1 MQSLELQHDTLI
13 DIATFLTRRWSGKEN
28 VTVEFSK
35 IRQSEV
41 RLKEKRILLMPN
53 EHYYGDDF
61 QKYRQFRAS
70 IWYESMR
77 LKYCEKIMSNDHAFG
92 FILNAIET
100 RRIELLGIKVWKGM
114 VEELIFNYTN
124 MWLSRANLG
133 SIFGKARTVE
143 AFYQYFLFDD
153 IKGEIQ
159 PSQFNKVTK
168 AVVLAKHI
176 LNEAIEKEHNT
187 TWIELKIPEILRIL
201 DLDALISIPISVP
214 LKGPGL
220 AITPNDFAKAMKQVT
235 KSRKDDFSKF
245 DSKNVLDG
253 KTVLDEFKI
262 IKTENKKNEK
272 KGLNTKSIGIQI
284 PDQSNVDETKIYDQ
298 DLINNLKAKF
308 KEWKIGWKEYHFFVG
323 DEFDNESYLE
333 GYDRP
338 FLTDVKK
345 SIKTRIVILLDHS
358 SSIADQQID
367 YKKATLALCEVLAFL
382 KIKFSVY
389 AFNTTGRQVMCWLVK
404 PDDLKWNNSCAKRL
418 AQIPANGGTPLAQ
431 VYDKLYPILNSKKP
445 DIFLTLSDGEPSD
458 AFAAR
463 SMVKSFKSIGIKMV
477 AIGVGR
483 DTRNATIIATNLKY
497 LGFERTLGVSRL
509 RDIPNKVLNVLSDR

>member
-1 MQSLELQHDTLI
+1 MQSIQLQNDTLI
-13 DIATFLTRRWSGKEN
+13 DIATFLVRRWSGKEN

-35 IRQSEV
+35 TKQNET
-41 RLKEKRILLMPN
+41 RLKEKRVLLIPN
-53 EHYYGDDF
+53 EQYYGDDF
-61 QKYRQFRAS
+61 QKYRQFRTS

-77 LKYCEKIMSNDHAFG
+77 LKHCQKILSNDHAYG

-100 RRIELLGIKVWKGM
+100 RRIELLGMKVWRGM
-114 VEELIFNYTN
+114 TDELIFNYTN
-124 MWLSRANLG
+124 MWLSRVNLG

-153 IKGEIQ
+153 IKGEMQ

-168 AVVLAKHI
+168 AVEFAKHV
-176 LNEAIEKEHNT
+176 LNEAIENGRDT
-187 TWIELKIPEILRIL
+187 TWIESKIPEILKIL

-220 AITPNDFAKAMKQVT
+220 AITPNEFAKAMKQVT

-245 DSKNVLDG
+245 DSKNVLEG
-253 KTVLDEFKI
+253 KTVLDEFEV
-262 IKTENKKNEK
+262 IKTENMKNAKKS
-272 KGLNTKSIGIQI
+272 LNTKSIGIQI
-284 PDQSNVDETKIYDQ
+284 PDQSNVDETQIYDQ

-308 KEWKIGWKEYHFFVG
+308 KEWKTGWKEYHFFTG
-323 DEFDNESYLE
+323 DEFDSDAYLE
-333 GYDRP
+333 GYDLP
-338 FLTDVKK
+338 FIRDLKK
-345 SIKTRIVILLDHS
+345 SIRTRIVILLDHS
-358 SSIADQQID
+358 SSIADQQTD

-404 PDDLKWNNSCAKRL
+404 PDGLKWNNSCAKRL
-418 AQIPANGGTPLAQ
+418 AKISANGGTPLAE
-431 VYDKLYPILNSKKP
+431 VYDKLYPIMHSKKP

-458 AFAAR
+458 TFAAHH
-463 SMVKSFKSIGIKMV
+463 MVKTFKSIGIKMV

-509 RDIPNKVLNVLSDR
+509 KDIPNKVLNMLGNV

>member
-1 MQSLELQHDTLI
+1 MQSLELQNDTLI

-35 IRQSEV
+35 IKHSEV

-53 EHYYGDDF
+53 EHYYGDGF
-61 QKYRQFRAS
+61 QKYRQFRTS

-77 LKYCEKIMSNDHAFG
+77 LRYCEKILSNDHAFG

-100 RRIELLGIKVWKGM
+100 RRIELLGIKTWKGM

-124 MWLSRANLG
+124 MWISRANLG

-168 AVVLAKHI
+168 AVALAKHV
-176 LNEAIEKEHNT
+176 LNEAIEKDHDT
-187 TWIELKIPEILRIL
+187 AWIESKIPEILKIL
-201 DLDALISIPISVP
+201 DLDALISIPLSVP

-245 DSKNVLDG
+245 DSKNVLEG

-272 KGLNTKSIGIQI
+272 KGLSTKSIGIQI

-298 DLINNLKAKF
+298 DLINNLKSKF
-308 KEWKIGWKEYHFFVG
+308 KEWKTGWKEYHFFTG
-323 DEFDNESYLE
+323 DEFDNDAYLE

-338 FLTDVKK
+338 FVTDIKK
-345 SIKTRIVILLDHS
+345 SINTRIVILLDHS
-358 SSIADQQID
+358 SSIADQQVD

-389 AFNTTGRQVMCWLVK
+389 AFNTTERQVMCWLVK

-418 AQIPANGGTPLAQ
+418 AQIPANGGTPLAE

-463 SMVKSFKSIGIKMV
+463 SMVKLFKSIGIKMV

>member
-1 MQSLELQHDTLI
+1 MQSIQLQNDTLI
-13 DIATFLTRRWSGKEN
+13 DIATFLVRRWSGKEN

-35 IRQSEV
+35 IRQNET
-41 RLKEKRILLMPN
+41 RLKEKRVSLIPN
-53 EHYYGDDF
+53 EQHYGNDF

-70 IWYESMR
+70 IWYEAMR
-77 LKYCEKIMSNDHAFG
+77 LKHCQKILSSDHAYG

-100 RRIELLGIKVWKGM
+100 RRIELVGIKVWRGM
-114 VEELIFNYTN
+114 VDELIFNYTN
-124 MWLSRANLG
+124 MWISRTNLG

-143 AFYQYFLFDD
+143 AFYQYFLFGD
-153 IKGEIQ
+153 IKGEMQ
-159 PSQFNKVTK
+159 PNQFNKVTK
-168 AVVLAKHI
+168 AVEFAKRI
-176 LNEAIEKEHNT
+176 LNEAIEKDHNT
-187 TWIELKIPEILRIL
+187 TWLESKIPEILKIL
-201 DLDALISIPISVP
+201 DLDALISIPLSVP
-214 LKGPGL
+214 LKGPGI

-235 KSRKDDFSKF
+235 KSRGKDFSKF
-245 DSKNVLDG
+245 DPENVLAG
-253 KTVLDEFKI
+253 KTVLDEFKV

-272 KGLNTKSIGIQI
+272 KGLNTKSIGIEI

-308 KEWKIGWKEYHFFVG
+308 KEWKTGWKEYHFFVG
-323 DEFDNESYLE
+323 DEFDNDAYLE
-333 GYDRP
+333 GYDKP
-338 FLTDVKK
+338 FITDLKK

-358 SSIADQQID
+358 SSIADQQLD

-389 AFNTTGRQVMCWLVK
+389 AFNTTGRQVMCWLIK

-418 AQIPANGGTPLAQ
+418 AQIPANGGTPLAE
-431 VYDKLYPILNSKKP
+431 VYNKLYPILHSKKP

-458 AFAAR
+458 TFAAHH
-463 SMVKSFKSIGIKMV
+463 MVKLFKSVGIKMV

-509 RDIPNKVLNVLSDR
+509 KDIPNKVLNVLSDA

>member
-1 MQSLELQHDTLI
+1 MQSLQLQNDTLI
-13 DIATFLTRRWSGKEN
+13 DIATFLVRRWSGKEN
-28 VTVEFSK
+28 VTIEFSK
-35 IRQSEV
+35 IKQNET
-41 RLKEKRILLMPN
+41 RLKEKRVLLIPN
-53 EHYYGDDF
+53 EHYYGDHF
-61 QKYRQFRAS
+61 QKYRQFRVS
-70 IWYESMR
+70 IWYEAMR
-77 LKYCEKIMSNDHAFG
+77 LKHCQKILSNDHAYG

-100 RRIELLGIKVWKGM
+100 RRIELLGIKVWRGM
-114 VEELIFNYTN
+114 TEELIFNYTN
-124 MWLSRANLG
+124 MWLSRVNLG

-143 AFYQYFLFDD
+143 AFYQYFLFED
-153 IKGEIQ
+153 IKGQIQ
-159 PSQFNKVTK
+159 PNQFNKVTK
-168 AVVLAKHI
+168 AVEFAKRV
-176 LNEAIEKEHNT
+176 LNEAIEKRRDT
-187 TWIELKIPEILRIL
+187 TWIESKIPEILKIL
-201 DLDALISIPISVP
+201 DLDALISIPLSVP

-245 DSKNVLDG
+245 DSKNVLEG

-272 KGLNTKSIGIQI
+272 KGLNTKSVGIQI
-284 PDQSNVDETKIYDQ
+284 PDQSNADETKIYDQ

-308 KEWKIGWKEYHFFVG
+308 KEWKTGWKEYHFFVG
-323 DEFDNESYLE
+323 DEFDNEVYLE

-338 FLTDVKK
+338 FVTDVKK
-345 SIKTRIVILLDHS
+345 SIKTRVVILLDHS

-367 YKKATLALCEVLAFL
+367 YKKATLSLCEVLAFL

-389 AFNTTGRQVMCWLVK
+389 AFNTTKRQVMCWLIK
-404 PDDLKWNNSCAKRL
+404 PEDLKWNNSCAKRL
-418 AQIPANGGTPLAQ
+418 AQIPANGGTPLAE
-431 VYDKLYPILNSKKP
+431 VYDKLYPIMHSKKP
-445 DIFLTLSDGEPSD
+445 DIFLTFSDGEPSD

-497 LGFERTLGVSRL
+497 LGFEKTLGVSRL
-509 RDIPNKVLNVLSDR
+509 KDIPNKVLNVLSDV

>member
-1 MQSLELQHDTLI
+1 MQSLQLQNDTLI
-13 DIATFLTRRWSGKEN
+13 DIATFLVRRWSGKEN

-35 IRQSEV
+35 TKQNET
-41 RLKEKRILLMPN
+41 RLKEKRVSLIPN
-53 EHYYGDDF
+53 EQYYGDDF
-61 QKYRQFRAS
+61 QKYRQFRTS

-77 LKYCEKIMSNDHAFG
+77 LKHCQKILSNDHAYG

-114 VEELIFNYTN
+114 TDELIFNYTN
-124 MWLSRANLG
+124 MWLSRVNLG
-133 SIFGKARTVE
+133 SIFGKGRAVE

-153 IKGEIQ
+153 IKGEMQ
-159 PSQFNKVTK
+159 SSQFNKVTK
-168 AVVLAKHI
+168 AVEFAKHV
-176 LNEAIEKEHNT
+176 LNEAVENGRDT
-187 TWIELKIPEILRIL
+187 TWIESKIPEILKIL
-201 DLDALISIPISVP
+201 DLDALISIPLSVP

-220 AITPNDFAKAMKQVT
+220 AITPNEFAKAMKQVT

-245 DSKNVLDG
+245 DSKNVLEG

-308 KEWKIGWKEYHFFVG
+308 KEWKTGWKEYHFFTG
-323 DEFDNESYLE
+323 DEFDSDAYLE
-333 GYDRP
+333 GYDLP
-338 FLTDVKK
+338 FIRDLKK
-345 SIKTRIVILLDHS
+345 SIRTRIVILLDHS
-358 SSIADQQID
+358 SSIADQQTD

-404 PDDLKWNNSCAKRL
+404 PDGLKWNNSCAKRL
-418 AQIPANGGTPLAQ
+418 AKIPANGGTPLAE
-431 VYDKLYPILNSKKP
+431 VYDKLYPIMHSKKP

-458 AFAAR
+458 TFSAHH
-463 SMVKSFKSIGIKMV
+463 MVKAFKSIGIKMV

-509 RDIPNKVLNVLSDR
+509 KDIPNKVLNILSNV

>member
-1 MQSLELQHDTLI
+1 MQSLQLQNDTLI
-13 DIATFLTRRWSGKEN
+13 DIATFLARRWSGKEN
-28 VTVEFSK
+28 VIVGFSK
-35 IRQSEV
+35 TRQNET
-41 RLKEKRILLMPN
+41 RLKEKKILLMPN
-53 EHYYGDDF
+53 EYYYGDGF
-61 QKYRQFRAS
+61 QKYRQFRVS

-77 LKYCEKIMSNDHAFG
+77 LKHCEKILSNDHAYG

-100 RRIELLGIKVWKGM
+100 RRIELVGIKVWKGM

-143 AFYQYFLFDD
+143 AFYQYFLFGD

-168 AVVLAKHI
+168 AVELAKHI
-176 LNEAIEKEHNT
+176 LDESMEKDHGT
-187 TWIELKIPEILRIL
+187 SWIESKIPEILKIL
-201 DLDALISIPISVP
+201 DLDALISIPLSVP

-220 AITPNDFAKAMKQVT
+220 AITPNDLAKAMKQVT

-245 DSKNVLDG
+245 DSKNVLEG

-262 IKTENKKNEK
+262 IKTENRKNEK
-272 KGLNTKSIGIQI
+272 KGLNTKIIGIQI

-298 DLINNLKAKF
+298 DLINNLKSKF
-308 KEWKIGWKEYHFFVG
+308 KEWKTGWKEYHFSTG
-323 DEFDNESYLE
+323 DEFDNDAYLE

-338 FLTDVKK
+338 FVRDLKK
-345 SIKTRIVILLDHS
+345 SIRTRIVILLDHS
-358 SSIADQQID
+358 SSIADQQTD

-389 AFNTTGRQVMCWLVK
+389 AFNTTERQVMCWLVK
-404 PDDLKWNNSCAKRL
+404 PDGLKWNNSCAKRL
-418 AQIPANGGTPLAQ
+418 AQIPANGGTPLAE
-431 VYDKLYPILNSKKP
+431 VYDKLYPILYSKKP

-458 AFAAR
+458 TSAAR
-463 SMVKSFKSIGIKMV
+463 SMVKSFKSLGIKMV

-509 RDIPNKVLNVLSDR
+509 KDIPNKVLNVLSDV

>member
-1 MQSLELQHDTLI
+1 MQSLELQNDTLI

-35 IRQSEV
+35 IRYSET

-53 EHYYGDDF
+53 EHYYGNDF
-61 QKYRQFRAS
+61 QKYRQFRTS

-77 LKYCEKIMSNDHAFG
+77 LKYCQKILSNDHAFG

-100 RRIELLGIKVWKGM
+100 RRIELLGVKVWKGM
-114 VEELIFNYTN
+114 FEELIFNYTN

-168 AVVLAKHI
+168 AVKLAKHI
-176 LNEAIEKEHNT
+176 LDEAMEKDHDT
-187 TWIELKIPEILRIL
+187 VWIESRIPEILKIL
-201 DLDALISIPISVP
+201 DLDALISIPLSVP

-245 DSKNVLDG
+245 DSKNVLEG

-272 KGLNTKSIGIQI
+272 KGLSTKSIGIQI

-308 KEWKIGWKEYHFFVG
+308 KEWKTGWKEYHFFVG

-358 SSIADQQID
+358 SSIADQQLD

-389 AFNTTGRQVMCWLVK
+389 AFNTTERQVMCWLVK

-418 AQIPANGGTPLAQ
+418 AQIPANGGTPLAE

-463 SMVKSFKSIGIKMV
+463 SMVKSFKAIGVKMV

-509 RDIPNKVLNVLSDR
+509 RDIPNKVLNVLSDG

>member
-1 MQSLELQHDTLI
+1 MQSLQLQNDTLI
-13 DIATFLTRRWSGKEN
+13 DIATFLARRWSGKEN
-28 VTVEFSK
+28 VTVGFSK
-35 IRQSEV
+35 TRQNET
-41 RLKEKRILLMPN
+41 RLKEKRVLLMPN
-53 EHYYGDDF
+53 EHYYGDGF
-61 QKYRQFRAS
+61 QKYRQFRVS
-70 IWYESMR
+70 IWYEAMR
-77 LKYCEKIMSNDHAFG
+77 LKHCEKILSNDHAYG

-100 RRIELLGIKVWKGM
+100 RRIELVGIKVWKGM

-143 AFYQYFLFDD
+143 AFYQYFLFGD

-159 PSQFNKVTK
+159 PSQFNKVAK
-168 AVVLAKHI
+168 AVELAKHI
-176 LNEAIEKEHNT
+176 LGESMEKDHGT
-187 TWIELKIPEILRIL
+187 SWIESKIPEILKIL
-201 DLDALISIPISVP
+201 DLDALISIPLSVP

-220 AITPNDFAKAMKQVT
+220 AITPNDLAKAMKQVT

-245 DSKNVLDG
+245 DSKNVLEG

-262 IKTENKKNEK
+262 IKTENRKNEK

-308 KEWKIGWKEYHFFVG
+308 KEWKTGWKEYHFSTG
-323 DEFDNESYLE
+323 DEFDNDAYLE

-338 FLTDVKK
+338 FVRDLKK
-345 SIKTRIVILLDHS
+345 SIRTRIVILLDHS
-358 SSIADQQID
+358 SSIADQQTD

-389 AFNTTGRQVMCWLVK
+389 AFNTTERQVMCWLVK
-404 PDDLKWNNSCAKRL
+404 PDGLKWNNSCAKRL
-418 AQIPANGGTPLAQ
+418 AQIPANGGTPLAE
-431 VYDKLYPILNSKKP
+431 VYDKLYPILYSKKP

-458 AFAAR
+458 TFAAR
-463 SMVKSFKSIGIKMV
+463 SMVKSFKSLGIKMV

-509 RDIPNKVLNVLSDR
+509 KDIPNKVLNVLSDV

>member
-1 MQSLELQHDTLI
+1 MQSLQLQNDTLI
-13 DIATFLTRRWSGKEN
+13 DIATFLARRWSGKEN
-28 VTVEFSK
+28 VIVGFSK
-35 IRQSEV
+35 TRQNET
-41 RLKEKRILLMPN
+41 RLKEKKILLIPN
-53 EHYYGDDF
+53 EYYYGDSF
-61 QKYRQFRAS
+61 QKYRQFRVS
-70 IWYESMR
+70 IWYEAMR
-77 LKYCEKIMSNDHAFG
+77 LKHCEKILSNDHAYG
-92 FILNAIET
+92 FILNTIET
-100 RRIELLGIKVWKGM
+100 RRIELVGIKVWKGM

-143 AFYQYFLFDD
+143 AFYQYFLFED
-153 IKGEIQ
+153 IKGQIQ
-159 PSQFNKVTK
+159 PNQFNKVTK
-168 AVVLAKHI
+168 AVEFAKHV
-176 LNEAIEKEHNT
+176 LNEAIEKRRDT
-187 TWIELKIPEILRIL
+187 TWIESKIPEILKIL
-201 DLDALISIPISVP
+201 DLDALISIPLSVP
-214 LKGPGL
+214 LKGPGI

-245 DSKNVLDG
+245 DSKNVLAG

-284 PDQSNVDETKIYDQ
+284 PNQSNVDETKIYDQ

-308 KEWKIGWKEYHFFVG
+308 KEWKTGWKEYHFFVG
-323 DEFDNESYLE
+323 DEFDDEAYLE
-333 GYDRP
+333 GYDQP
-338 FLTDVKK
+338 FVTDVKK
-345 SIKTRIVILLDHS
+345 SIKTRVVILLDHS
-358 SSIADQQID
+358 SSIADQQVD

-389 AFNTTGRQVMCWLVK
+389 AFNTTKRQVMCWLVK
-404 PDDLKWNNSCAKRL
+404 PEDLKWNNSCAKRL
-418 AQIPANGGTPLAQ
+418 AQIPANGGTPLAE
-431 VYDKLYPILNSKKP
+431 VYDKLYPIMHSKKP
-445 DIFLTLSDGEPSD
+445 DIFLTFSDGEPSD

-497 LGFERTLGVSRL
+497 LGFEKTLGVSRL
-509 RDIPNKVLNVLSDR
+509 KDIPNKVLNILSNV

>member
-1 MQSLELQHDTLI
+1 MHSLQLQNDTLI
-13 DIATFLTRRWSGKEN
+13 DIATFLARRWSGKEN
-28 VTVEFSK
+28 VTVGFSK
-35 IRQSEV
+35 TRQNET
-41 RLKEKRILLMPN
+41 RLKEKRVLLMPN
-53 EHYYGDDF
+53 EHYYGDGF
-61 QKYRQFRAS
+61 QKYRQFRVS
-70 IWYESMR
+70 IWYEAMR
-77 LKYCEKIMSNDHAFG
+77 LKHCEKILSNDHAYG

-100 RRIELLGIKVWKGM
+100 RRIELVGIKVWKGM

-143 AFYQYFLFDD
+143 AFYQYFLFGD

-168 AVVLAKHI
+168 AVELAKHI
-176 LNEAIEKEHNT
+176 LGESMEKDHGT
-187 TWIELKIPEILRIL
+187 SWIESKIPEILKIL
-201 DLDALISIPISVP
+201 DLDALISIPLSVP

-220 AITPNDFAKAMKQVT
+220 AITPNDLAKAMKQVT

-245 DSKNVLDG
+245 DSKNVLEG

-262 IKTENKKNEK
+262 IKTENRKNEK

-308 KEWKIGWKEYHFFVG
+308 KEWKTGWKEYHFSTG
-323 DEFDNESYLE
+323 DEFDNDAYLE

-338 FLTDVKK
+338 FIRDLKK
-345 SIKTRIVILLDHS
+345 SIRTRIVILLDHS
-358 SSIADQQID
+358 SSIADQQTD

-389 AFNTTGRQVMCWLVK
+389 AFNTTERQVMCWLIK
-404 PDDLKWNNSCAKRL
+404 PDGLKWNNSCAKRL
-418 AQIPANGGTPLAQ
+418 AQIPANGGTPLAE
-431 VYDKLYPILNSKKP
+431 VYDKLYPILYSKKP

-458 AFAAR
+458 TFAAR
-463 SMVKSFKSIGIKMV
+463 SMVKSFKSLGIKMV

-509 RDIPNKVLNVLSDR
+509 KDIPNKVLNVLSDV

>member
-1 MQSLELQHDTLI
+1 MQALQLQNDTLV
-13 DIATFLTRRWSGKEN
+13 DIATFLARRWSGKEN
-28 VTVEFSK
+28 VTVEFTK
-35 IRQSEV
+35 IRQNET

-53 EHYYGDDF
+53 EHYFGDGF
-61 QKYRQFRAS
+61 QKYRQFRVS
-70 IWYESMR
+70 IWYEAMR
-77 LKYCEKIMSNDHAFG
+77 LMHCQKILSNDHAYG

-100 RRIELLGIKVWKGM
+100 RRIELLGIKVWRGM

-124 MWLSRANLG
+124 MWLSRANLN

-143 AFYQYFLFDD
+143 AFYQYFLFGD

-168 AVVLAKHI
+168 AVEFAKYV
-176 LNEAIEKEHNT
+176 LNEAIKKDHNT
-187 TWIELKIPEILRIL
+187 TWIESKIPEILKIL

-214 LKGPGL
+214 LKGHGL
-220 AITPNDFAKAMKQVT
+220 AITPNDFAKAMKQIT

-245 DSKNVLDG
+245 DSKNVLEG

-272 KGLNTKSIGIQI
+272 KGLNTKSISIQI
-284 PDQSNVDETKIYDQ
+284 PDQSNVNETKIYDQ

-308 KEWKIGWKEYHFFVG
+308 KEWKTGWKEYHFFVG
-323 DEFDNESYLE
+323 DEFDNDAYLD

-338 FLTDVKK
+338 FVTDIKK
-345 SIKTRIVILLDHS
+345 SIKAHIVILLDHS
-358 SSIADQQID
+358 SSIADQQVD

-389 AFNTTGRQVMCWLVK
+389 AFNTTERHVMCWLVK

-418 AQIPANGGTPLAQ
+418 AQIPANGGTPLAE
-431 VYDKLYPILNSKKP
+431 VYDKLYPIMHSKKP
-445 DIFLTLSDGEPSD
+445 DIFLTFSDGEPSD
-458 AFAAR
+458 TSAAHH
-463 SMVKSFKSIGIKMV
+463 MVKAFKSIGIKMV

-509 RDIPNKVLNVLSDR
+509 KDIPNKVLNVLSDV

>member
-1 MQSLELQHDTLI
+1 MQSLELQNDTLI

-35 IRQSEV
+35 IKQSET

-53 EHYYGDDF
+53 ENYYGDDF
-61 QKYRQFRAS
+61 QKYRQFRTS

-77 LKYCEKIMSNDHAFG
+77 LKYCEKILSNDHAFG

-100 RRIELLGIKVWKGM
+100 RRIELLGIKTWKGM

-124 MWLSRANLG
+124 MWLSRSNLG
-133 SIFGKARTVE
+133 SIFGKARIVE
-143 AFYQYFLFDD
+143 AFYQYFLFDG

-159 PSQFNKVTK
+159 PNQFNKVSK
-168 AVVLAKHI
+168 AVELAKHI
-176 LNEAIEKEHNT
+176 LNEAMEQEHDT
-187 TWIELKIPEILRIL
+187 AWIESRIPEILKIL
-201 DLDALISIPISVP
+201 DLDALISIPLSVP

-245 DSKNVLDG
+245 DSKNVLEG

-272 KGLNTKSIGIQI
+272 KGLSTKSIGIQI

-308 KEWKIGWKEYHFFVG
+308 KEWKTGWKEYHFFVG

-338 FLTDVKK
+338 FVTDIKK
-345 SIKTRIVILLDHS
+345 SINTHVVILLDHS
-358 SSIADQQID
+358 SSIADQQVD

-389 AFNTTGRQVMCWLVK
+389 AFNTTERQVMCWLVK

-418 AQIPANGGTPLAQ
+418 AQIPANGGTPLAE

>member
-1 MQSLELQHDTLI
+1 
-13 DIATFLTRRWSGKEN
+13 
-28 VTVEFSK
+28 
-35 IRQSEV
+35 
-41 RLKEKRILLMPN
+41 
-53 EHYYGDDF
+53 
-61 QKYRQFRAS
+61 
-70 IWYESMR
+70 
-77 LKYCEKIMSNDHAFG
+77 
-92 FILNAIET
+92 
-100 RRIELLGIKVWKGM
+100 M

-124 MWLSRANLG
+124 MWLSRANLS

-143 AFYQYFLFDD
+143 AFYQYFLFGD

-159 PSQFNKVTK
+159 PSQFNKVAK
-168 AVVLAKHI
+168 AVELAKHV
-176 LNEAIEKEHNT
+176 LDEAIKKDHNT
-187 TWIELKIPEILRIL
+187 TWIESKIPEILKIL
-201 DLDALISIPISVP
+201 DLDALISIPLSVP

-220 AITPNDFAKAMKQVT
+220 AITPKDFAKAMKQVI

-245 DSKNVLDG
+245 NPETVLAGKN
-253 KTVLDEFKI
+253 VLDEFKV

-272 KGLNTKSIGIQI
+272 KGLNTKIIGIQI

-308 KEWKIGWKEYHFFVG
+308 KEWKTGWKEYHFFTG
-323 DEFDNESYLE
+323 DEFDNDAYLE

-338 FLTDVKK
+338 FVRDLKK
-345 SIKTRIVILLDHS
+345 SIRTRIVILLDHS
-358 SSIADQQID
+358 SSITDQQTD

-389 AFNTTGRQVMCWLVK
+389 AFNTTERQVMCWLVK
-404 PDDLKWNNSCAKRL
+404 PDGLKWNNSCAKRL
-418 AQIPANGGTPLAQ
+418 AQIPANGGTPLAE
-431 VYDKLYPILNSKKP
+431 VYDKMYPILHSKKP

-458 AFAAR
+458 TFAAR

-497 LGFERTLGVSRL
+497 LGFDRTLGVSRL
-509 RDIPNKVLNVLSDR
+509 KDIPNKVLNVLSDR

>member
-1 MQSLELQHDTLI
+1 MQSFQLQNDTLI
-13 DIATFLTRRWSGKEN
+13 DIATFLARRWSGKEN
-28 VTVEFSK
+28 VTVGFSK
-35 IRQSEV
+35 IRQNET
-41 RLKEKRILLMPN
+41 RLKEKKVLLMPN
-53 EHYYGDDF
+53 EHYYRNDF
-61 QKYRQFRAS
+61 QKYRQFRVS
-70 IWYESMR
+70 IWYEAMR
-77 LKYCEKIMSNDHAFG
+77 LKHCEKILSNDHAYG

-100 RRIELLGIKVWKGM
+100 RRIELVGIKVWKGM

-143 AFYQYFLFDD
+143 AFYQYFLFGD

-168 AVVLAKHI
+168 AVELAKHI
-176 LNEAIEKEHNT
+176 LGESMEKDHGT
-187 TWIELKIPEILRIL
+187 SWIESKIPEILKIL
-201 DLDALISIPISVP
+201 DLDALISIPLSVP

-220 AITPNDFAKAMKQVT
+220 AITPNDLAKAMKQVT

-245 DSKNVLDG
+245 DSKNILEG

-262 IKTENKKNEK
+262 IKTENRKNEK

-308 KEWKIGWKEYHFFVG
+308 KEWKTGWKEYHFSTG
-323 DEFDNESYLE
+323 DEFDNDAYLE

-338 FLTDVKK
+338 FIRDLKK
-345 SIKTRIVILLDHS
+345 SIRTRIVILLDHS
-358 SSIADQQID
+358 SSIADQQTD

-389 AFNTTGRQVMCWLVK
+389 AFNTTERQVMCWLVK
-404 PDDLKWNNSCAKRL
+404 PDGLKWNNSCAKRL
-418 AQIPANGGTPLAQ
+418 AQIPANGGTPLAE
-431 VYDKLYPILNSKKP
+431 VYDKLYPILYSKKP

-458 AFAAR
+458 TFAAR
-463 SMVKSFKSIGIKMV
+463 SMVKSFKSLGIKMV

-509 RDIPNKVLNVLSDR
+509 KDIPNKVLNVLSDV

>member
-1 MQSLELQHDTLI
+1 MQSLELQNDTLI

-35 IRQSEV
+35 IKQSET

-100 RRIELLGIKVWKGM
+100 RRIELLGVKVWKGM
-114 VEELIFNYTN
+114 VEEIIFNYTN

-153 IKGEIQ
+153 FKGEIQ
-159 PSQFNKVTK
+159 PGQFNKVTK
-168 AVVLAKHI
+168 SVELAKHI
-176 LNEAIEKEHNT
+176 LNEAIEKDHDT
-187 TWIELKIPEILRIL
+187 IWIESRIPEILKIL
-201 DLDALISIPISVP
+201 DLDALISIPLSVP

-245 DSKNVLDG
+245 DSKNVLEG

-298 DLINNLKAKF
+298 DLINNLKSKF
-308 KEWKIGWKEYHFFVG
+308 KEWKTGWKEYHFSVG
-323 DEFDNESYLE
+323 DEFDNDSYLE

-338 FLTDVKK
+338 FVTDVKK
-345 SIKTRIVILLDHS
+345 SIRTRIVILLDHS
-358 SSIADQQID
+358 SSIADQQVD

-389 AFNTTGRQVMCWLVK
+389 AFNTTERQVMCWLVK

-418 AQIPANGGTPLAQ
+418 AQIPANGGTPLAE

-463 SMVKSFKSIGIKMV
+463 SMVKSFKAVGIKMV

-509 RDIPNKVLNVLSDR
+509 RDIPNKVLTILSDS

>member
-1 MQSLELQHDTLI
+1 MQSLQLQNDTLI
-13 DIATFLTRRWSGKEN
+13 DIATFLARRWSGKEN
-28 VTVEFSK
+28 VTVGFSK
-35 IRQSEV
+35 TRQNET
-41 RLKEKRILLMPN
+41 RLKEKRVLLMPN
-53 EHYYGDDF
+53 EHYYGDGF
-61 QKYRQFRAS
+61 QKYRQFRVS
-70 IWYESMR
+70 IWYEAMR
-77 LKYCEKIMSNDHAFG
+77 LKHCEKILSNDHAYG

-100 RRIELLGIKVWKGM
+100 RRIELVGIKVWKGM

-143 AFYQYFLFDD
+143 AFYQYFLFGD

-168 AVVLAKHI
+168 AVELAKHI
-176 LNEAIEKEHNT
+176 LDESMEKDHGT
-187 TWIELKIPEILRIL
+187 SWIESKIPEILKIL
-201 DLDALISIPISVP
+201 DLDALISIPLSVP

-220 AITPNDFAKAMKQVT
+220 AITPNDLAKAMKQVT

-245 DSKNVLDG
+245 DSKNVLEG
-253 KTVLDEFKI
+253 KTILDEFKI
-262 IKTENKKNEK
+262 IKTENRKNEK

-308 KEWKIGWKEYHFFVG
+308 KEWKTGWKEYHFSTG
-323 DEFDNESYLE
+323 DEFDNDAYLE

-338 FLTDVKK
+338 FVRDLKK
-345 SIKTRIVILLDHS
+345 SIRTRIVILLDHS
-358 SSIADQQID
+358 SSIADQQTD

-389 AFNTTGRQVMCWLVK
+389 AFNTTERQVMCWLVK
-404 PDDLKWNNSCAKRL
+404 PDGLKWNNSCAKRL
-418 AQIPANGGTPLAQ
+418 AQIPANGGTPLAE
-431 VYDKLYPILNSKKP
+431 VYDKLYPILYSKKP

-458 AFAAR
+458 TFAAR
-463 SMVKSFKSIGIKMV
+463 SMVKSFKSLGIKMV

-509 RDIPNKVLNVLSDR
+509 KDIPNKVLNVLSDV